1 MNFCFLF
8 SGVLPEKFKEALN
21 KVYVGRAQF
30 AGFILPVHLLWPQ
43 AFEDDF
49 DDLDDFDE
57 LEMLEAEAF
66 GEVVG
71 EEESDSV
78 EEEEGEEEDAVADD
92 EEERKA
98 KESEESEVE
107 RQVDSSQDK
116 FAGQDAKAIADAMED
131 DFDED
136 PDSQAIMKAMEDDF

>member
-8 SGVLPEKFKEALN
+8 SGVLPEKFKEALS
-21 KVYVGRAQF
+21 KVYVGRTQF

-78 EEEEGEEEDAVADD
+78 EEGEEEDAVADD
-92 EEERKA
+92 EEEHKA